1 MDVVEDGVDGADG
14 LGGAKGPTSAT
25 LLLVPQGGAV
35 CFEHAAVVEFLV
47 LKDEKDVGEEQIL

>member
-35 CFEHAAVVEFLV
+35 RYEHAAVV
-47 LKDEKDVGEEQIL
+47 